1 MGQILRDP
9 TAFQLVYPATGL
21 TFDFDL
27 AANGEVLPN
36 PSHALTPWSTFEG
49 RESGLFPIDGKS
61 IVAER
66 GTIQVE
72 GTYSHIAQ
80 AQTIVYLVPG
90 ETPHGD
96 SIEVSATLAGRAT
109 FRIYNDKGD
118 VAVQVSTSK
127 QIGSSFWMRFVWD
140 SSAPVLNS
148 RYAAVFVDGV
158 EDTAASWSVD
168 PVRPWS
174 PVAVNKIGIRNG
186 YGGTWPLNGSLRKV
200 RISNAPN
207 LRF

>member
-21 TFDFDL
+21 TFDFDQ

-36 PSHALTPWSTFEG
+36 PSHSLSPWSTFEG
-49 RESGLFPIDGKS
+49 RESGLFPIVGKS
-61 IVAER
+61 VIADR

-72 GTYSHIAQ
+72 GSYSHIAQ
-80 AQTIVYLVPG
+80 AQTIVYFSQRELPG
-90 ETPHGD
+90 VN
-96 SIEVSATLAGRAT
+96 SILLTANMAGRAT
-109 FRIYNDKGD
+109 FQIYNDKGSV
-118 VAVQVSTSK
+118 VAQVSTSK

-158 EDTAASWSVD
+158 EDTAASWSVN
-168 PVRPWS
+168 PVRPWGV
-174 PVAVNKIGIRNG
+174 VAVRNIGIRNE
-186 YGGTWPLNGSLRKV
+186 YGGTWPMNGSLRKV
-200 RISNAPN
+200 RISNVPN